1 MAYSNLTD
9 DQLLTEIKKGNE
21 TAFVTLYDT
30 YWKKLYNYG
39 YSKLGKREII
49 EGFVQEVFIDLWIKR
64 ITLDIHSSVA
74 SYLFTSIKYKII
86 NYHKSQYIR
95 EKFAVNEKSK
105 GELKI
110 TEVEEKVLYQDL
122 KSNLDEVIFD
132 FPMQRKTACSL
143 RFNDELSY
151 QEIAQAMAISV
162 SSVEKHIIKSL
173 KIIRYRL
180 KTFGFAT
187 ITMMMMEINL

>member
-9 DQLLTEIKKGNE
+9 DQLLLEIKKGDE

-49 EGFVQEVFIDLWIKR
+49 EGFVQEIFIDLWVKR
-64 ITLDIHSSVA
+64 ASLDIHSSLA

-86 NYHKSQYIR
+86 NYHKSQSIR
-95 EKFAVNEKSK
+95 ENYAVNEKSK

-122 KSNLDEVIFD
+122 KLNLDQVIFD
-132 FPMQRKTACSL
+132 FPMQRKTACTL
-143 RFNDELSY
+143 RFNEELSY
-151 QEIAQAMAISV
+151 QEIALAMAISV

-180 KTFGFAT
+180 KTFGFAM
-187 ITMMMMEINL
+187 ITMMMLEINF